1 MSLLFRFRPLVISP
15 ELAAKIGLNEAI
27 VLQQLKYWINE
38 TDSGIDHEGKRWVYN
53 THEQWAKQFPFW
65 SVDTV
70 KRTLTSLQKQELV
83 LVEKLAKANR
93 DQTNFYTIN
102 YEADALIDQGKLP
115 SSGSADCPDLMGAD
129 CPDVLTEITTKTTA
143 KSNKR
148 CAPKPAFDL
157 SGFPEQP
164 SDDVW
169 SDYAA
174 HRKAKKASLN
184 QTIINQIGKE
194 LTLAF
199 NAGWSV
205 DDALAEAMA
214 AGWQGL
220 KAQWLE
226 NRGKQSDHGFGRQ
239 VGGFNKQSQLEARNA
254 QAAADFVNDFQESY
268 Q

>member
-38 TDSGIDHEGKRWVYN
+38 TESGIDHDGKRWVYN

-70 KRTLTSLQKQELV
+70 KRALTSLQKQELV
-83 LVEKLAKANR
+83 LVEKLARTNR
-93 DQTNFYTIN
+93 DHTNYYTIN
-102 YEADALIDQGKLP
+102 YGADALIDQGNLP
-115 SSGSADCPDLMGAD
+115 SSDECNLPSSASADCPDL
-129 CPDVLTEITTKTTA
+129 LTEITTKTTA

-148 CAPKPAFDL
+148 SAPKPAFDL
-157 SGFPEQP
+157 SSFPEQP

-169 SDYAA
+169 ADYVG
-174 HRKAKKASLN
+174 HRKSKKAPVN
-184 QTIINQIGKE
+184 QTIVNQIGKE

-199 NAGWSV
+199 AAGWSV

-226 NRGKQSDHGFGRQ
+226 NRNKPNEQATGRQ
-239 VGGFNKQSQLEARNA
+239 TGGFNKQTQLEARNA
-254 QAAADFVNDFQESY
+254 KAAADFVNDIQDAY